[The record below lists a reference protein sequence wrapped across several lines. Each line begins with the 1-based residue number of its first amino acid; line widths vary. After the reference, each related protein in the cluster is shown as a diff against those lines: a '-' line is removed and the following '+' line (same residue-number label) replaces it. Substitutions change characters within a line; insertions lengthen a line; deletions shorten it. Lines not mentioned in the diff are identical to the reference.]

1 MFQSATVKLT
11 GWYLLILMSI
21 SIVFSIIIYQVASS
35 EVTTRLDSLQQGL
48 QRETRFYSSAQ
59 PDFRTLRNYQTHEAE
74 VNLFVGL
81 FYANILVLVAGGI
94 GSYLLA
100 RRTLEPIE
108 RAHIAQSRFTS
119 DASHELRTPLAVMKT
134 ELEVALRDTKITKEE
149 MHELL
154 TSNLEEVDKL
164 TRLSHTLLQ
173 LSRLDHS
180 GIKKERVY
188 LDAVVR
194 ETIDRYDKTGERV
207 KFIPHIKPL
216 YVDAHLGSIEELMT
230 ILIDNAIK
238 YSPDDSLVTISL
250 SKRNKR
256 ASVTILNKGKGID
269 AKDLP
274 HIFDRFYRADTSRTN
289 GAQSGY
295 GLGLSLAKKIVELH
309 NGELSATSALNQET
323 KFIVSLPIFSKH
335 KAENQ

>member
-21 SIVFSIIIYQVASS
+21 SILFSIIIYQVASS
-35 EVTTRLDSLQQGL
+35 EINTRLESLQQGL
-48 QRETRFYSSAQ
+48 QRQSVIYAPSQF
-59 PDFRTLRNYQTHEAE
+59 DFRTLRNYQTHEAE

-81 FYANILVLVAGGI
+81 FYANVLVLGAGGV

-134 ELEVALRDTKITKEE
+134 ELEVALRDANLSKAD
-149 MHELL
+149 MRELL
-154 TSNLEEVDKL
+154 SSNLEEVDKL

-180 GIKKERVY
+180 GIKKTRVN
-188 LDAVVR
+188 LDKVVT
-194 ETIDRYDKTGERV
+194 ETIERFDKTGERIR
-207 KFIPHIKPL
+207 FTPHAKPL
-216 YVDAHLGSIEELMT
+216 FVDAHLGSVEELMT
-230 ILIDNAIK
+230 ILIDNALK
-238 YSPDDSLVTISL
+238 YSPAGSPVTVVL
-250 SKRNKR
+250 GKQNKK
-256 ASVTILNKGKGID
+256 ASVEITNGGKGI
-269 AKDLP
+269 KPEDLP
-274 HIFDRFYRADTSRTN
+274 HIFDRFYRADTSRTS

-309 NGELSATSALNQET
+309 HGELSATSAPNHET
-323 KFIVSLPIFSKH
+323 KFVVSLPIFSKH